1 MHAPSPR
8 VRRAIMLG
16 TTPVAVL
23 LAGLMVWQGTN
34 AAFSADTR
42 NIGNNWAT
50 GSVTLTDDDAGVA
63 MFSVQNVVPGQ
74 SGSKCIVVT
83 GTPTVPSTVKTYV
96 QSMQA
101 DGLENNVFVS
111 MQQGS
116 GGSFGDCTGFV
127 AAGDTAPSMTLVT
140 AATYNS
146 FANGVLPWSLSA
158 GSSSKTYKI
167 SWTFDTGAL
176 DQVGIDALQGKSA
189 SINIEWELQNN

>member
-8 VRRAIMLG
+8 VRRAIVLG

-42 NIGNNWAT
+42 NIGNHWET
-50 GSVTLTDDDAGVA
+50 GSVTLTDDDSGLA
-63 MFSVQNVVPGQ
+63 MFNVQNVVPGQ

-83 GTPTVPSTVKTYV
+83 ATPTVASTVKTYV
-96 QSMQA
+96 QSLQA

-127 AAGDTAPSMTLVT
+127 PAGDTVTSMTLVS

-146 FANGVLPWSLSA
+146 FANGVLPWSISA
-158 GSSSKTYKI
+158 GTSYKTYKV
-167 SWTFDTGAL
+167 SWIFDTGSL
-176 DQVGIDALQGKSA
+176 DQAGVDALQGKSA
-189 SINIEWELQNN
+189 SMNIEWELQNN